1 MLFYENRDN
10 NFRIE
15 KSYSL
20 SFAPHIHKQI
30 EIFCC
35 TKGSIEVTCNFQ
47 KRLLTENMWMIVLP
61 ECEHSYNSTEYTEG
75 IILIFKPMLIP
86 RLSSCFSKTI
96 NTPFVFLKDSF
107 IDTCVKRLFNESA
120 KNDEIYRDAGIK
132 GLLYLITS
140 AIFSCCSFTEK
151 ISRPEEDTIYK
162 ILNYVSENYRSP
174 ITLSDAA
181 SFTGLN
187 YSYLSRI
194 FKQKIGCSFNKYIH
208 ELRAEYASYLLLNT
222 DLTIIDIC
230 YKCGFETQRTFNR
243 IFLDIYRCSPSEY
256 RKTK

>member
-96 NTPFVFLKDSF
+96 NTPFVFLYSD
-107 IDTCVKRLFNESA
+107 
-120 KNDEIYRDAGIK
+120 
-132 GLLYLITS
+132 GL
-140 AIFSCCSFTEK
+140 
-151 ISRPEEDTIYK
+151 
-162 ILNYVSENYRSP
+162 
-174 ITLSDAA
+174 
-181 SFTGLN
+181 
-187 YSYLSRI
+187 
-194 FKQKIGCSFNKYIH
+194 
-208 ELRAEYASYLLLNT
+208 
-222 DLTIIDIC
+222 
-230 YKCGFETQRTFNR
+230 QR
-243 IFLDIYRCSPSEY
+243 
-256 RKTK
+256 